1 MNILKY
7 ILRGTI
13 VYLTLTLTACG
24 GGDDKTTYVDVPV
37 PGPETTII
45 ETVEVEKQPYKFSA
59 SLSSFGFA
67 AQDDLPVVINDG
79 EKPENIHLRYVEAT
93 FRYLDENNR
102 WLKPTTVEVNLD
114 QDTFTVNLYES
125 GNYAVYIR
133 ASHDSDNGVDDHSE
147 SFYTNIIVDIQDDK
161 HVNAV
166 LLPFISEEEYTDIQL
181 TGERTATV
189 FDYMVHG
196 DKICYKSEN
205 NYFYNMF
212 YLREDSQYD
221 SFRLLCNT
229 EATLT
234 KMQLGMT
241 DEVIFSLPNENYDYI
256 DYPGSS
262 DINLDFALSIGNNY
276 INYKVKESEN
286 TDSLNIKINS
296 LTIDTSAEQQ
306 VIYGIVNST
315 KYIVEHPEFYVPD
328 TNEVIL
334 TAIYGSIN
342 VDDICLNKETFRVNG
357 EDVAYDYYSSD
368 LNAYCFKP
376 TGLEGQN
383 VRLDIFP
390 RTELDTWR
398 GWIFES
404 DEVGL
409 KIVYAKGHSPY
420 TNSNGEN
427 PVIEWTA
434 P

>member
-1 MNILKY
+1 MSILKNILTV
-7 ILRGTI
+7 TI
-13 VYLTLTLTACG
+13 ASLTLTLTACG
-24 GGDDKTTYVDVPV
+24 GGDDKTTYVDVP
-37 PGPETTII
+37 GPETTII
-45 ETVEVEKQPYKFSA
+45 ETVEVEKQPFKFSA
-59 SLSSFGFA
+59 SLSAFGFA
-67 AQDDLPVVINDG
+67 AQDNLEVVINDG
-79 EKPENIHLRYVEAT
+79 EIPDSIHLKYVKAT

-125 GNYAVYIR
+125 GSYAVNIQ
-133 ASHDSDNGVDDHSE
+133 ASHYSTNGDNSHSE
-147 SFYTNIIVDIQDDK
+147 LFYTNVIIEDIQEDK

-166 LLPFISEEEYTDIQL
+166 LLPFISEEEYTDIQF

-189 FDYMVHG
+189 FDYMTHG
-196 DKICYKSEN
+196 NKICYKSEN
-205 NYFYNMF
+205 NYFNDMF

-262 DINLDFALSIGNNY
+262 DINLDFALRAGNNY

-286 TDSLNIKINS
+286 TDTLNIIINS
-296 LTIDTSAEQQ
+296 LTIDTSADQQ
-306 VIYGIVNST
+306 VIYEIVNNT

-390 RTELDTWR
+390 RTEVDTWR

-420 TNSNGEN
+420 TNSDGEN

-434 P
+434 E